1 MEIVQRAKLQT
12 VQRESKDHDLAIVLG
27 YVAFAIVLMIAI
39 YLGGLSS
46 GTAAGDLATMT
57 VFP

>member
-1 MEIVQRAKLQT
+1 MEIVQRTRLQT
-12 VQRESKDHDLAIVLG
+12 VQRERTSHDVTIMLG
-27 YVAFAIVLMIAI
+27 YVAFAIVFMIAI
-39 YLGGLSS
+39 YLDALSS

>member
-1 MEIVQRAKLQT
+1 MEIVQRVRPQT
-12 VQRESKDHDLAIVLG
+12 IQRQGTSHDTAIMLG
-27 YVAFAIVLMIAI
+27 YLAFAIVLMIAI
-39 YLGGLSS
+39 YLDALSS